1 MSEICILVNL
11 SLLLMVT
18 SVMND
23 PLVFAKQGY
32 KLESVLN
39 NYCIQAEIKTWNNG
53 KEILD
58 FVSSYQNSTQMIS
71 IFSKNKNK
79 LAIFDFDST
88 IKEHPKE
95 ITYGGLSKLFPNK
108 ELPEN
113 IMTIKTG
120 KEKSCFFPRVDFE
133 LSTFDLI

>member
-1 MSEICILVNL
+1 
-11 SLLLMVT
+11 MVT

-58 FVSSYQNSTQMIS
+58 FVSSYQ
-71 IFSKNKNK
+71 
-79 LAIFDFDST
+79 
-88 IKEHPKE
+88 
-95 ITYGGLSKLFPNK
+95 ITHK
-108 ELPEN
+108 
-113 IMTIKTG
+113 
-120 KEKSCFFPRVDFE
+120 
-133 LSTFDLI
+133 